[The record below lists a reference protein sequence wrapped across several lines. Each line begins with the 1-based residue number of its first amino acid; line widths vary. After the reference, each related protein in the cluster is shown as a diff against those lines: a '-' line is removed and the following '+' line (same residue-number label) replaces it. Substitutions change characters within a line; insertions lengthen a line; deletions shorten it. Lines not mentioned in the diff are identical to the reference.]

1 MLSQTWGASLEM
13 WRETLKKHQ
22 CVGDVCLENRCSL
35 LLRIPLGRQASPG
48 ILEVCSRG
56 MCQARPTKKKNSNS
70 AQHPCLPPSTST
82 FTFFSFS
89 LLYIESFPVTCPYL
103 CIYHLHLPF
112 IFPFHHHHFTFAFSC
127 KTFQPSLLLTKTFDL
142 FLIIP
147 PFTFPFF
154 TFHLPPSSTFP
165 SALISYQ
172 SPLPFS
178 FCFLPFSLPTFTSH
192 LHLISVPSVFPP
204 HPSPLSFTIDLY
216 IHPSPF
222 LFTFT
227 ISPLFVYLP
236 PSPLT

>member
-70 AQHPCLPPSTST
+70 AQHLCLPPSTST

-127 KTFQPSLLLTKTFDL
+127 LPSN
-142 FLIIP
+142 
-147 PFTFPFF
+147 
-154 TFHLPPSSTFP
+154 LPHF
-165 SALISYQ
+165 
-172 SPLPFS
+172 
-178 FCFLPFSLPTFTSH
+178 
-192 LHLISVPSVFPP
+192 
-204 HPSPLSFTIDLY
+204 
-216 IHPSPF
+216 
-222 LFTFT
+222 
-227 ISPLFVYLP
+227 
-236 PSPLT
+236 